1 MDSFIT
7 GILLGLGVAIPIGP
21 LNILIMNYSLSSFGR
36 GFALGMGAMSADI
49 LYFVL
54 LSLGVLVVFDNPWIF
69 KSIAIF
75 GAIFLLYMAWACY
88 KNASKMLAKISNTER
103 GESLLAC
110 YLKGLGLNSINPFI
124 IGFWLS
130 LSSVIA
136 SSANWMIAAFG
147 VLLALFVWV
156 VGLSL
161 VTSLARRIISAK
173 VARIFSYVSAVLML
187 FFTAFLIYNTFLKD
201 I

>member
-130 LSSVIA
+130 LSSVVA
-136 SSANWMIAAFG
+136 SSANWMIAALG
-147 VLLALFVWV
+147 VLLALFAWV

>member
-124 IGFWLS
+124 VGFWLS
-130 LSSVIA
+130 LSSVVA
-136 SSANWMIAAFG
+136 SSANWMIAALG
-147 VLLALFVWV
+147 VLLALFAWV
-156 VGLSL
+156 LGLSIL
-161 VTSLARRIISAK
+161 TSLARRIISAK

>member
-75 GAIFLLYMAWACY
+75 GAIFLLYMAWARY
-88 KNASKMLAKISNTER
+88 KNASKMLAKISCAER

-130 LSSVIA
+130 LSSVVV
-136 SSANWMIAAFG
+136 SSANWMIAALG
-147 VLLALFVWV
+147 VLLALFAWV
-156 VGLSL
+156 LGLSI

>member
-54 LSLGVLVVFDNPWIF
+54 LSLGVLVVFDNTWIF

-124 IGFWLS
+124 VGFWLS
-130 LSSVIA
+130 LSSVVA
-136 SSANWMIAAFG
+136 SSANWMIAALG
-147 VLLALFVWV
+147 VLLALFAWV
-156 VGLSL
+156 LGLSL
-161 VTSLARRIISAK
+161 ITSLARRIISAK

>member
-1 MDSFIT
+1 
-7 GILLGLGVAIPIGP
+7 
-21 LNILIMNYSLSSFGR
+21 MNYSLSSFGR

-54 LSLGVLVVFDNPWIF
+54 LSLGVLVVFDNTWIF

-88 KNASKMLAKISNTER
+88 KNASKMLAKISCAER
-103 GESLLAC
+103 GENLLAC

-130 LSSVIA
+130 LSSVVA
-136 SSANWMIAAFG
+136 SSANWMIAALG
-147 VLLALFVWV
+147 VLLALFAWV
-156 VGLSL
+156 AGLSI

>member
-54 LSLGVLVVFDNPWIF
+54 LSLGVLVVFDNTWIF

-88 KNASKMLAKISNTER
+88 KNASKMLAKISCAER

-124 IGFWLS
+124 VGFWLS
-130 LSSVIA
+130 LSSVVV
-136 SSANWMIAAFG
+136 SSANWMIAALG
-147 VLLALFVWV
+147 VLLALFAWV
-156 VGLSL
+156 LGLSIL
-161 VTSLARRIISAK
+161 TSLARRIISAK
-173 VARIFSYVSAVLML
+173 AARIFSYVSAVLML

>member
-7 GILLGLGVAIPIGP
+7 GILLGIPIGP

-75 GAIFLLYMAWACY
+75 GAIFLLYMAWTCY
-88 KNASKMLAKISNTER
+88 KNTSKMLAKISNTER

-130 LSSVIA
+130 LSSVVV
-136 SSANWMIAAFG
+136 SSANWMIAALG
-147 VLLALFVWV
+147 VLLALFAWV
-156 VGLSL
+156 LGLSIL
-161 VTSLARRIISAK
+161 TSLARRIISAK

>member
-124 IGFWLS
+124 VGFWLS
-130 LSSVIA
+130 LSSVVV
-136 SSANWMIAAFG
+136 SSANWMIAALG
-147 VLLALFVWV
+147 VLLALFAWV

-161 VTSLARRIISAK
+161 ITSLARRIISAK

>member
-124 IGFWLS
+124 VGFWLS
-130 LSSVIA
+130 LSSVVA
-136 SSANWMIAAFG
+136 SSANWMIAALG
-147 VLLALFVWV
+147 VLLALFAWV

>member
-36 GFALGMGAMSADI
+36 GFALGLGAMSADI

-54 LSLGVLVVFDNPWIF
+54 LSLGVLAVFDNTWIF

-103 GESLLAC
+103 EESLLAC

-124 IGFWLS
+124 VGFWLS
-130 LSSVIA
+130 LSSVVA
-136 SSANWMIAAFG
+136 SSANWMITALG
-147 VLLALFVWV
+147 VLLALFAWV
-156 VGLSL
+156 LGLSFA
-161 VTSLARRIISAK
+161 TSLARRIISAK
-173 VARIFSYVSAVLML
+173 AARIFSYVSAVLML

>member
-1 MDSFIT
+1 
-7 GILLGLGVAIPIGP
+7 
-21 LNILIMNYSLSSFGR
+21 MNYSLSSFGR

-124 IGFWLS
+124 VGFWLS
-130 LSSVIA
+130 LSSVVV
-136 SSANWMIAAFG
+136 SSANWMIAALG
-147 VLLALFVWV
+147 VLLALFAWV
-156 VGLSL
+156 LGLSIL
-161 VTSLARRIISAK
+161 TSLARRIISAK

>member
-21 LNILIMNYSLSSFGR
+21 LNILIMNYSLSSFGC

-54 LSLGVLVVFDNPWIF
+54 LTLGVLAVFDNTWIF

-88 KNASKMLAKISNTER
+88 KNASKMLAKISCAER

-124 IGFWLS
+124 VGFWLS
-130 LSSVIA
+130 LSSVVA
-136 SSANWMIAAFG
+136 SSANWMIAALG
-147 VLLALFVWV
+147 VLLALFAWV
-156 VGLSL
+156 LGLSL
-161 VTSLARRIISAK
+161 ATSLARRIISAK

>member
-88 KNASKMLAKISNTER
+88 KNASKMLAKISCAER

-136 SSANWMIAAFG
+136 SSANWMIAALG
-147 VLLALFVWV
+147 VLLALFAWV
-156 VGLSL
+156 LGLSI

>member
-136 SSANWMIAAFG
+136 SSANWMIAALG
-147 VLLALFVWV
+147 VLLALFAWV
-156 VGLSL
+156 LGLSL
-161 VTSLARRIISAK
+161 ATSLARRIISAK

>member
-88 KNASKMLAKISNTER
+88 KNASKMLAKISCTER

-124 IGFWLS
+124 VGFWLS
-130 LSSVIA
+130 LSSVVV
-136 SSANWMIAAFG
+136 SSANWMIAALG
-147 VLLALFVWV
+147 VLLALFAWV
-156 VGLSL
+156 LGLSL
-161 VTSLARRIISAK
+161 ATSLARRIISAK

>member
-54 LSLGVLVVFDNPWIF
+54 LSLGVLAVFDNTWIF

-124 IGFWLS
+124 VGFWLS
-130 LSSVIA
+130 LSSVVA
-136 SSANWMIAAFG
+136 SSANWMIAALG
-147 VLLALFVWV
+147 VLLALFAWV
-156 VGLSL
+156 LGLSI

>member
-1 MDSFIT
+1 
-7 GILLGLGVAIPIGP
+7 
-21 LNILIMNYSLSSFGR
+21 MNYSLSSFGR

-54 LSLGVLVVFDNPWIF
+54 LSLGVLVVFDNTWIF

-124 IGFWLS
+124 VGFWLS
-130 LSSVIA
+130 LSSVVV
-136 SSANWMIAAFG
+136 SSANWMIAALG
-147 VLLALFVWV
+147 VLLALFAWV
-156 VGLSL
+156 LGLSIL
-161 VTSLARRIISAK
+161 TSLARRIISAK

>member
-88 KNASKMLAKISNTER
+88 KNASKMLAKISCTER

-136 SSANWMIAAFG
+136 SSANWMIAALG
-147 VLLALFVWV
+147 VLLALFAWV
-156 VGLSL
+156 LGLSIL
-161 VTSLARRIISAK
+161 TSLARRIISAK

>member
-75 GAIFLLYMAWACY
+75 GAIFLLYMAWTCY

-124 IGFWLS
+124 VGFWLS
-130 LSSVIA
+130 LSSVVV
-136 SSANWMIAAFG
+136 SSANWMIAALG
-147 VLLALFVWV
+147 VLLALFAWV
-156 VGLSL
+156 LGLSIL
-161 VTSLARRIISAK
+161 TSLARRIISAK

>member
-54 LSLGVLVVFDNPWIF
+54 LSLGVLAVFDNTWIF

-88 KNASKMLAKISNTER
+88 KNASKMLAKISCAER

-124 IGFWLS
+124 VGFWLS
-130 LSSVIA
+130 LSSVVA
-136 SSANWMIAAFG
+136 SSANWMIAALG
-147 VLLALFVWV
+147 VLLALFAWV

>member
-88 KNASKMLAKISNTER
+88 KNASKMLAKITSTER

-124 IGFWLS
+124 VGFWLS
-130 LSSVIA
+130 LSSVVA
-136 SSANWMIAAFG
+136 SSANWMIAALG
-147 VLLALFVWV
+147 VLLALFAWV
-156 VGLSL
+156 LGLSI

>member
-7 GILLGLGVAIPIGP
+7 GILLGFGVAIPIGP

-147 VLLALFVWV
+147 VLLALFAWV
-156 VGLSL
+156 LGLSFA
-161 VTSLARRIISAK
+161 TSLARRIISAK

>member
-49 LYFVL
+49 GYFVL
-54 LSLGVLVVFDNPWIF
+54 LSLGVLAIFDQPLIF

-75 GAIFLLYMAWACY
+75 GAIFLLYMSYACY
-88 KNASKMLAKISNTER
+88 KNANKMLAKIANSKH

-124 IGFWLS
+124 VGFWLS
-130 LSSVIA
+130 LSSVVA
-136 SSANWMIAAFG
+136 SSANWMISALG
-147 VLLALFVWV
+147 VLLALFGWV
-156 VGLSL
+156 LGLSL
-161 VTSLARRIISAK
+161 ATSLARRIISDK
-173 VARIFSYVSAVLML
+173 VARSFSYVSAVLML
-187 FFTAFLIYNTFLKD
+187 FFTAFLIYNTFFKD

>member
-75 GAIFLLYMAWACY
+75 GAIFLLYMAWTCY
-88 KNASKMLAKISNTER
+88 KNASKMLAKISCAER

-130 LSSVIA
+130 LSSVVV
-136 SSANWMIAAFG
+136 SSANWMIAALG
-147 VLLALFVWV
+147 VLLALFAWV
-156 VGLSL
+156 LGLSIL
-161 VTSLARRIISAK
+161 TSLARRIISAK

>member
-124 IGFWLS
+124 VGFWLS
-130 LSSVIA
+130 LSSVVV
-136 SSANWMIAAFG
+136 SSANWMIAALG
-147 VLLALFVWV
+147 VLLALFAWV
-156 VGLSL
+156 LGLSI

>member
-75 GAIFLLYMAWACY
+75 GAIFLLYMAWTCY

-124 IGFWLS
+124 VGFWLS
-130 LSSVIA
+130 LSSVVA
-136 SSANWMIAAFG
+136 SSANWMIAALG
-147 VLLALFVWV
+147 VLLALFAWV
-156 VGLSL
+156 LRLSL
-161 VTSLARRIISAK
+161 ATSLARRIISAK

>member
-124 IGFWLS
+124 VGFWLS
-130 LSSVIA
+130 LSSVVA
-136 SSANWMIAAFG
+136 SSANWMIAALG
-147 VLLALFVWV
+147 VLLALFAWV
-156 VGLSL
+156 LGLSL
-161 VTSLARRIISAK
+161 ATSLARRIISAK

>member
-54 LSLGVLVVFDNPWIF
+54 LSFGVLVVFDNTWIF

-103 GESLLAC
+103 EESLLAC

-124 IGFWLS
+124 VGFWLS
-130 LSSVIA
+130 LSSVVV
-136 SSANWMIAAFG
+136 SSANWMIAALG
-147 VLLALFVWV
+147 VLLALFAWV
-156 VGLSL
+156 LGLSIL
-161 VTSLARRIISAK
+161 TSLARRIISAK

>member
-88 KNASKMLAKISNTER
+88 KNASKMLAKISCAER

-124 IGFWLS
+124 VGFWLS
-130 LSSVIA
+130 LSSVVA
-136 SSANWMIAAFG
+136 SSANWMIAALG
-147 VLLALFVWV
+147 VLLALFAWV
-156 VGLSL
+156 LGLSFA
-161 VTSLARRIISAK
+161 TSLARRIISAK
-173 VARIFSYVSAVLML
+173 AARIFSYVSAVLML

>member
-75 GAIFLLYMAWACY
+75 GAIFLLYMAWTCY
-88 KNASKMLAKISNTER
+88 KNASKMLAKISCAER

-124 IGFWLS
+124 VGFWLS
-130 LSSVIA
+130 LSSVVA
-136 SSANWMIAAFG
+136 SSANWMIAALG
-147 VLLALFVWV
+147 VLLALFAWV
-156 VGLSL
+156 LGLSL
-161 VTSLARRIISAK
+161 ATSLARRIISAK

>member
-54 LSLGVLVVFDNPWIF
+54 LSLGVLVVFDNTWIF

-124 IGFWLS
+124 VGFWLS
-130 LSSVIA
+130 LSSVVA
-136 SSANWMIAAFG
+136 SSANWMIAALG
-147 VLLALFVWV
+147 VLLALFAWV
-156 VGLSL
+156 LGLSFA
-161 VTSLARRIISAK
+161 TSLARRIISAK
-173 VARIFSYVSAVLML
+173 AARIFSYVSAVLML

>member
-54 LSLGVLVVFDNPWIF
+54 LSLGVLVVFDNTWIF

-88 KNASKMLAKISNTER
+88 KNASKMLAKISCAER

-124 IGFWLS
+124 VGFWLS
-130 LSSVIA
+130 LSSVVA
-136 SSANWMIAAFG
+136 SSANWMIAALG
-147 VLLALFVWV
+147 VLLALFAWV
-156 VGLSL
+156 LGLSL
-161 VTSLARRIISAK
+161 ATSLARRIISAK

>member
-75 GAIFLLYMAWACY
+75 GAIFLLYMAWTCY
-88 KNASKMLAKISNTER
+88 KNTSKMLAKISCAER

-124 IGFWLS
+124 VGFWLS
-130 LSSVIA
+130 LSSVVV
-136 SSANWMIAAFG
+136 SSANWMIAALG
-147 VLLALFVWV
+147 VLLALFAWV
-156 VGLSL
+156 LGLSFA
-161 VTSLARRIISAK
+161 TSLARHIISAK

>member
-88 KNASKMLAKISNTER
+88 KNASKMLAKISSTER

-130 LSSVIA
+130 LSSVVA
-136 SSANWMIAAFG
+136 SSANWMIAALG
-147 VLLALFVWV
+147 VLLALFAWV

-161 VTSLARRIISAK
+161 ITSLARRIISAK

>member
-21 LNILIMNYSLSSFGR
+21 LNILIMNYSLSFFGR

-54 LSLGVLVVFDNPWIF
+54 LSLGVLVVFDNTWIF

-124 IGFWLS
+124 VGFWLS
-130 LSSVIA
+130 LSSVVA
-136 SSANWMIAAFG
+136 SSANWMIAALG
-147 VLLALFVWV
+147 VLLALFAWV
-156 VGLSL
+156 LGLSIL
-161 VTSLARRIISAK
+161 TSLARRIISAK

>member
-75 GAIFLLYMAWACY
+75 GAIFLLYMALACY

-124 IGFWLS
+124 VGFWLS
-130 LSSVIA
+130 LSSVVA
-136 SSANWMIAAFG
+136 SSANWMIAALG
-147 VLLALFVWV
+147 VLLALFAWV
-156 VGLSL
+156 LGLSI

>member
-88 KNASKMLAKISNTER
+88 KNASKMLAKISCAER

-130 LSSVIA
+130 LSSVVA
-136 SSANWMIAAFG
+136 SSANWMIAALG
-147 VLLALFVWV
+147 VLLALFAWV
-156 VGLSL
+156 LGLSIL
-161 VTSLARRIISAK
+161 TSLARRIISAK